1 MASSVVAALPS
12 LASRLSIKSRLRVNA
27 SRFLK
32 SSLFSTF
39 LSSAALATI
48 FMSIRNDRTLSFLV
62 AGSICARLGPSSSSA
77 NARSLWRIS
86 APLTLAS
93 TGLASCARTGRP
105 ACRTS
110 ARQPIAAAE
119 ARPRRRPVFVS
130 GNEEVMENPYLLKM
144 GLFGAAGHSPNRTA
158 LATRKVCQNDEILDS
173 LVTLFRGREAAGT
186 SLPQPLQEL
195 QIGGPRAP
203 LTRLWPSH
211 ISAKPKSMA
220 IALGCVLAVEPWIAQ
235 FPFIWRMLPDRGRRR
250 N

>member
-39 LSSAALATI
+39 LSSAAFATI
-48 FMSIRNDRTLSFLV
+48 LMSIRNDRTLSFLV

-105 ACRTS
+105 ASRTS

-144 GLFGAAGHSPNRTA
+144 GLFGAAGHSPNHVT
-158 LATRKVCQNDEILDS
+158 LATRKVCQNDEILDR
-173 LVTLFRGREAAGT
+173 F
-186 SLPQPLQEL
+186 
-195 QIGGPRAP
+195 AP
-203 LTRLWPSH
+203 LTSLWPSH
-211 ISAKPKSMA
+211 ISPVWADGDGGYLTALWPLNLRLLKPHS
-220 IALGCVLAVEPWIAQ
+220 LA
-235 FPFIWRMLPDRGRRR
+235 

>member
-39 LSSAALATI
+39 LSSATLATI
-48 FMSIRNDRTLSFLV
+48 FMSIRNDSTLSFLV

-77 NARSLWRIS
+77 RARSLWRIS
-86 APLTLAS
+86 A
-93 TGLASCARTGRP
+93 RTGRP
-105 ACRTS
+105 ASNTT
-110 ARQPIAAAE
+110 ARQPVTAAE

-203 LTRLWPSH
+203 
-211 ISAKPKSMA
+211 
-220 IALGCVLAVEPWIAQ
+220 
-235 FPFIWRMLPDRGRRR
+235 
-250 N
+250 